1 MIEQCMNKWISKSI
15 RLASGPGY
23 LDRLYEVYPVEQ
35 ASQRPLN
42 VALWQDVRAEFE
54 NENFEKVIELLIDSR
69 NEIFP
74 FKDGYIGYLRKHKE
88 AIYTNPNQIRRI
100 ATILKDMTFEG
111 VMEAC
116 SRPKESNQTIGPMFR
131 NWYRN
136 NSERLGLEV
145 LDIKDFCNTSRDAIL
160 DAGDNTMKEFAKTNL
175 GYSVDKGLDFI
186 ARVNNTYVI
195 GEAKWI
201 TTPGGNQDKSFLDA
215 RTMATD
221 QNLHKNVIPIM
232 ILDGVLYLERSG
244 GLYRKLTGD
253 FSELNIMSALILG
266 EFLNELKPS

>member
-1 MIEQCMNKWISKSI
+1 MNKWISKSI

-23 LDRLYEVYPVEQ
+23 LDRLYEVYPVKQ

-160 DAGDNTMKEFAKTNL
+160 DASDNTMKEFAKTNL

-201 TTPGGNQDKSFLDA
+201 TTPGGNQDKSLLDA

-221 QNLHKNVIPIM
+221 PGLHKNVIPIM

-244 GLYRKLTGD
+244 GLYRRLTGD
-253 FSELNIMSALILG
+253 FNELNIMSALILG